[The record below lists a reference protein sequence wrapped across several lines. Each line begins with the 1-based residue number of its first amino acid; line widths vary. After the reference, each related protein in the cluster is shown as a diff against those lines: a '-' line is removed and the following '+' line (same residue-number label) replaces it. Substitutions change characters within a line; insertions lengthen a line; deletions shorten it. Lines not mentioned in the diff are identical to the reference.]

1 MKFYK
6 YCASGNDF
14 VITNADRKE
23 DRSALAKELC
33 NRYEGIGADGFIMI
47 LPHEKYDFEWE
58 FYNNDGSRAAMCGN
72 GSRAAAHFAHHI
84 NGIKP
89 HMAFLTGAGVIKA
102 NVDNN
107 SVEVSLGKIKN
118 IQDAFSECEKNWQLC
133 DTGVPHL
140 VHFCENLDEFDLKL
154 CKQMREKYNA
164 NVNFVKVENDN
175 TLRVRT
181 FERGVEDETQACG
194 TGMGACFYLAFL
206 NKKIHNQARVIPKS
220 GEELSFKFENEELFF
235 KGKVR
240 YCFEA
245 NYNFS

>member
-6 YCASGNDF
+6 YCANGNDF
-14 VITNADRKE
+14 IITNADKKE
-23 DRSALAKELC
+23 NRSELAKEIC
-33 NRYEGIGADGFIMI
+33 DRYKGIGADGFIVI

-58 FYNNDGSRAAMCGN
+58 FYNNDGSYANMCGN

-84 NGIKP
+84 NKTP
-89 HMAFLTGAGVIKA
+89 SKMTFLTGAGVIKA
-102 NVDNN
+102 E
-107 SVEVSLGKIKN
+107 VENDLVEISFGQVKN
-118 IQDAFSECEKNWQLC
+118 IKSPFEEFGKTWQIC

-140 VHFCENLDEFDLKL
+140 VHFCKNLDEFDIIL
-154 CKQMREKYNA
+154 CEKMRKKYNA
-164 NVNFVKVENDN
+164 NVNFAKIINENS
-175 TLRVRT
+175 LKVRT
-181 FERGVEDETQACG
+181 FERGVENETLACG

-206 NKKIHNQARVIPKS
+206 KQKIQDKASVFPKS
-220 GEELSFKFENEELFF
+220 GEKVDFRLEHEELFF